1 MQQPKQQSF
10 RVGYCLFVDKIRK
23 KIPFKIKLVH
33 NAREFMK
40 TKILHFGYLVWLKKS
55 ASTVM
60 G

>member
-23 KIPFKIKLVH
+23 KIKLVH

-40 TKILHFGYLVWLKKS
+40 TKILHFGYLVWLK
-55 ASTVM
+55 
-60 G
+60 